1 MAKWNNFIELQERLM
16 PGVFDIL
23 LDDKRRTSTEK
34 GEKCLYFIKMAH
46 IFGIYIGILII
57 PPTCESNRHLDQRSV
72 TVGNKVL
79 GQAYKTACG

>member
-34 GEKCLYFIKMAH
+34 GEKCLYFIK
-46 IFGIYIGILII
+46 IYIGILII